1 MPWSFTFL
9 QVVVVGGSILDFT
22 AKIRSPQVEV
32 SPCVRRSVISI
43 CMPVYMLV
51 MCSQSEGTNLGSLM
65 QSFGG
70 VARNV
75 AGKLTQS
82 HFILSL
88 LLLLL
93 KCGSEATP
101 HPLPSSY
108 ILSLIFLTSS
118 SFPPL

>member
-1 MPWSFTFL
+1 M
-9 QVVVVGGSILDFT
+9 
-22 AKIRSPQVEV
+22 
-32 SPCVRRSVISI
+32 
-43 CMPVYMLV
+43 CMPVHMLV

-93 KCGSEATP
+93 KCGCEATP
-101 HPLPSSY
+101 HPLP
-108 ILSLIFLTSS
+108 LSHT
-118 SFPPL
+118 